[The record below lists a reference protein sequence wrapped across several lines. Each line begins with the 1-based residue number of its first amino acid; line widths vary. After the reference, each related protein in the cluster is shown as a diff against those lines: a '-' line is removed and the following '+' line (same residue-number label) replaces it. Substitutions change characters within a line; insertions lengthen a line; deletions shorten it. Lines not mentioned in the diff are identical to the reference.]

1 MNETFEIS
9 PALLD
14 QIKAEPEYVW
24 CLGMNVIINDP
35 ALLPL
40 QGRDSMTASIS
51 ETAAW
56 KRRERL
62 IRVCYTPAQS
72 APYKTLK
79 GEFIALAHFEK
90 RIALVLGEDG
100 EIVERYDP

>member
-24 CLGMNVIINDP
+24 RIGMDVLITDP
-35 ALLPL
+35 ALLSL
-40 QGRDSMTASIS
+40 RGCRTMTASIS

-56 KRRERL
+56 KDRERL